1 MYNLSTNPCSAPDLA
16 QVVSTVTTNDNAVKE
31 LGLSP
36 CASAFSELLK
46 RYPGALAPKQFIS
59 GYLWEA
65 DPSTY
70 KDKELVAFLTDET
83 AELWKAVKRH
93 VSHMRSIV
101 PLGSF
106 AEALSLVLLG
116 STKPTAATRAK
127 IKAFMEAV
135 CATSTSAAPASSSTA
150 PQIVPIKALSKL
162 QEDSEEEEDVDMGA
176 APAGK
181 AGSGGGGAAKL
192 SAGGGS
198 KPPIVMG
205 AGKAKSTVSNASSG
219 GGSSYKMSMAA
230 MMKNQNLARDLDDS
244 ETESEPSTPG
254 KRGARPGTAPTGG
267 VGTGG
272 LNALLKGKQWATATP
287 VDDGDDDEF
296 DIL

>member
-70 KDKELVAFLTDET
+70 KEKELVSFLTEET

-106 AEALSLVLLG
+106 AEAMSLVLLG

-127 IKAFMEAV
+127 IKAFIEAV
-135 CATSTSAAPASSSTA
+135 CATSTSAAPAPSSTA
-150 PQIVPIKALSKL
+150 SQIAPIKALSKL
-162 QEDSEEEEDVDMGA
+162 QEDSEEDDEDTGA
-176 APAGK
+176 ATAGK
-181 AGSGGGGAAKL
+181 AGVGGGAGRLA
-192 SAGGGS
+192 AGGGS

-230 MMKNQNLARDLDDS
+230 MMKNPNLGRDLDDS

-254 KRGARPGTAPTGG
+254 KGRARPGTAPAGG
-267 VGTGG
+267 AGAGG
-272 LNALLKGKQWATATP
+272 LNALLKGKQWATSTP